1 MNRPQVL
8 CSGVGLYEWLAPNQ
22 CLGRRKRREVEVN
35 VVLRMTEYDHDGL
48 PQGLRSAWAYS
59 LDRILR
65 SDEPAFPCLLCLL
78 GQSEY
83 T

>member
-1 MNRPQVL
+1 M
-8 CSGVGLYEWLAPNQ
+8 S
-22 CLGRRKRREVEVN
+22 
-35 VVLRMTEYDHDGL
+35 VVLRMIEYDHDGP
-48 PQGLRSAWAYS
+48 PQELHNARAYL